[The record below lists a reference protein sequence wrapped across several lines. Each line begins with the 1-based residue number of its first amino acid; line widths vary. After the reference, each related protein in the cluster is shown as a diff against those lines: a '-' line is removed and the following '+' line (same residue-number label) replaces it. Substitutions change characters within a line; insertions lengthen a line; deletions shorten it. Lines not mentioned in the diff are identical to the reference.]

1 MLRAKRFYSVDFV
14 FFIAIVALI
23 LSTFSLMSDDENQ
36 QQQRNV
42 AERTVYNSFVST
54 LAQVKS
60 NAILLF
66 ELQYTNESILSLLD
80 DANKAKKSSESLQL
94 IQQQLHDQLQSQ
106 FRISSKDFPSQKIYL
121 INGDVL
127 LNNGQYAYDGK
138 QVDDTRKAEL
148 TTGLSKVLKSQSAS
162 FGLSLK
168 NGRYLYRYFFP
179 VFNASNEFIAIV
191 EIAMPLANVQYALG
205 NISNAKS
212 QYLLAKRPLLASA
225 HKNKF
230 YQETEFSSSFFVNK
244 NINLI
249 EANLSDT
256 DLGEL
261 KKNLSPLEESRLMQ
275 LKRFSINAQVEGQE
289 GIAVFMPIHDVEGYN
304 VGGVLTF
311 IPAMKW
317 YVSSTEFNTITI
329 MLILMLGLVLLYAIM
344 KSTAIYK
351 MKLSYQ
357 QCLDVLPFPIFLKDN
372 HDQYFGANK
381 AFYDFLNI
389 SKKQLL
395 ERDQHSEYE
404 PDELKASIAEINE
417 AGGCIEI
424 ESDNLKKND
433 DSIYKVSYYEVA
445 QQGAL
450 KHGVVGY
457 IENVSNYKLLNDS
470 LKSSLFDQTEFMDIL
485 PLGVRIFN
493 LEGRTTYIN
502 KMYKS
507 LNGFNVNDLLSADC
521 EAIFNCL
528 ECHNNVCSLH
538 KNRILKLNQ
547 RIETIKYNAS
557 GEALTYEVTY
567 QPYYSIDKK
576 IQGIIE
582 LICDITVN
590 KSLLDKNHTL
600 MLTDEL
606 TGVSNYRGLI
616 SAGDNYFRLA
626 QRAKKAYFALYVN
639 VVGMEKINET
649 QGKKEGEQLLI
660 LFANIL
666 KNTFRETDIIARTGD
681 DEFIVLMNDSEY
693 EVIDNTKFVRLDANV
708 KKFNSTMN
716 KAYRLV
722 IDTGIVEYNAG
733 SHSSLSSLIKNAE
746 QLVYEHRLKRS
757 LN

>member
-547 RIETIKYNAS
+547 RIETIKYNSS

>member
-14 FFIAIVALI
+14 FFIAIFALI
-23 LSTFSLMSDDENQ
+23 LSTFFLMSDDENQ

-54 LAQVKS
+54 LDRVKS

-106 FRISSKDFPSQKIYL
+106 FRVSSKYFPEQKIYL
-121 INGDVL
+121 INGDLL
-127 LNNGQYAYDGK
+127 LNNAQSAYSSK
-138 QVDDTRKAEL
+138 QASGAQEAQL
-148 TTGLSKVLKSQSAS
+148 TTGLGKVLKSQSPS
-162 FGLSLK
+162 FGLSLR

-179 VFNASNEFIAIV
+179 VFNASNEFIAVV
-191 EIAMPLANVQYALG
+191 EIAMPLANVQYALS

-212 QYLLAKRPLLASA
+212 QYLLAKRPLLASIY
-225 HKNKF
+225 KNKF

-256 DLGEL
+256 DLREL
-261 KKNLSPLEESRLMQ
+261 KKNLSSIEESRLMQ

-317 YVSSTEFNTITI
+317 YISSTEFNTITI
-329 MLILMLGLVLLYAIM
+329 MLILMLGLVLLYAIS

-357 QCLDVLPFPIFLKDN
+357 QCLDVLPFPIFLKDSR
-372 HDQYFGANK
+372 DQYFGANR
-381 AFYDFLNI
+381 AFYSFLNI

-395 ERDQHSEYE
+395 ERDQHNEYE
-404 PDELKASIAEINE
+404 PDELKTSISEINE

-424 ESDNLKKND
+424 ESDNLKKDD
-433 DSIYKVSYYEVA
+433 DSIYKISYYEVA

-457 IENVSNYKLLNDS
+457 IEDVSNYKLLNDS

-547 RIETIKYNAS
+547 RVETIKYNAS

-576 IQGIIE
+576 VQGIIE
-582 LICDITVN
+582 LICDITIN

-626 QRAKKAYFALYVN
+626 QRAKKAYFSLYVN

-649 QGKKEGEQLLI
+649 QGKKESEQLLI
-660 LFANIL
+660 QFANIL

-693 EVIDNTKFVRLDANV
+693 EVIDNTKFIRLDANV

>member
-1 MLRAKRFYSVDFV
+1 MLRAKRFYSVDLV
-14 FFIAIVALI
+14 FFIAITALI
-23 LSTFSLMSDDENQ
+23 LSTFFLISDDDNQ

-80 DANKAKKSSESLQL
+80 EANKVKKSPESLQL

-138 QVDDTRKAEL
+138 QVDETRKAEL
-148 TTGLSKVLKSQSAS
+148 TAGLDKVLKGQSAS

-191 EIAMPLANVQYALG
+191 EIAIPLANVQYALS
-205 NISNAKS
+205 NISNVKS

-261 KKNLSPLEESRLMQ
+261 KKNLSPTEESRLMQ
-275 LKRFSINAQVEGQE
+275 LKRFSINAQVEGQD

-304 VGGVLTF
+304 VGGILTF
-311 IPAMKW
+311 IPAIKW
-317 YVSSTEFNTITI
+317 YVSSAEFKRITI
-329 MLILMLGLVLLYAIM
+329 MLLLMLGLVLLYAIM

-357 QCLDVLPFPIFLKDN
+357 KCLDVLPFPIFLKDN

-395 ERDQHSEYE
+395 DRDQHHEYE
-404 PDELKASIAEINE
+404 PDELKISIAEIND

-424 ESDNLKKND
+424 ESDNLKKGD

-445 QQGAL
+445 QPGAL

-457 IENVSNYKLLNDS
+457 IEDISNYKLLNDS
-470 LKSSLFDQTEFMDIL
+470 LKSSLFDQSEFMDML
-485 PLGVRIFN
+485 PLGVRVFN

-502 KMYKS
+502 KKYKS

-547 RIETIKYNAS
+547 RIETIKYNSS

-576 IQGIIE
+576 VQGIVE

-693 EVIDNTKFVRLDANV
+693 EVIDNTKFIRLDTNV

-733 SHSSLSSLIKNAE
+733 SHSSLSALIKNAE

>member
-1 MLRAKRFYSVDFV
+1 MLKAKRFYSFDFV
-14 FFIAIVALI
+14 FFIAIVSLI
-23 LSTFSLMSDDENQ
+23 VSTFFLMVDDGNQ
-36 QQQRNV
+36 QQQRNLS
-42 AERTVYNSFVST
+42 ERTAYRSFVST

-60 NAILLF
+60 NATLLF
-66 ELQYTNESILSLLD
+66 ELQYTYGPILSLLD
-80 DANKAKKSSESLQL
+80 DANKAINSPENLQL
-94 IQQQLHDQLQSQ
+94 IQQQLQEKLQSQ
-106 FRISSKDFPSQKIYL
+106 FRVSSKIFSSQKVY
-121 INGDVL
+121 
-127 LNNGQYAYDGK
+127 LNNGDLLLNIGKYFYDGK
-138 QVDDTRKAEL
+138 EVAEKKGTEL
-148 TTGLSKVLKSQSAS
+148 NGGLEKVLKRLKPS
-162 FGLSLK
+162 FGLSLE

-179 VFNASNEFIAIV
+179 VFNASNEFIAII
-191 EIAMPLANVQYALG
+191 EIAIPLANLQY
-205 NISNAKS
+205 ISSNASNMKS

-225 HKNKF
+225 QKNRF
-230 YQETEFSSSFFVNK
+230 YQETEFSGSFFVNK
-244 NINLI
+244 HINLI
-249 EANLSDT
+249 EANLSET
-256 DLGEL
+256 DLDEL
-261 KKNLSPLEESRLMQ
+261 KNSLSPIEESKLMQ
-275 LKRFSINAQVEGQE
+275 LKQFSISAQVAGQD
-289 GIAVFMPIHDVEGYN
+289 GVAVFMPINDVYGYN
-304 VGGVLTF
+304 VGGLLSF
-311 IPAMKW
+311 IPTTKW
-317 YVSSTEFNTITI
+317 YVSSTEFNTISV
-329 MLILMLGLVLLYAIM
+329 MLMLMLVLVLLYAM
-344 KSTAIYK
+344 RKSAAIYK

-372 HDQYFGANK
+372 NDQYFGANK

-395 ERDQHSEYE
+395 EGDQNSEYE
-404 PDELKASIAEINE
+404 PDALKVSLAEINK

-424 ESDNLKKND
+424 ESNNLKKDD

-457 IENVSNYKLLNDS
+457 IEDVSNYKLLNDS

-547 RIETIKYNAS
+547 RIETIKYNVS

-576 IQGIIE
+576 VQGIIE

-606 TGVSNYRGLI
+606 TGVSNYRGLV

-693 EVIDNTKFVRLDANV
+693 EIVDNTKFVRLDANV

-733 SHSSLSSLIKNAE
+733 SHSNLSSLIKNAE

>member
-191 EIAMPLANVQYALG
+191 EIAMPLANVRYALG

>member
-1 MLRAKRFYSVDFV
+1 MLKAKRFYSFDFV
-14 FFIAIVALI
+14 FFIAIVSLI
-23 LSTFSLMSDDENQ
+23 VSTFFLMVDDGNQ
-36 QQQRNV
+36 QQQRNLS
-42 AERTVYNSFVST
+42 ERTAYRSFVST

-60 NAILLF
+60 NATLLF
-66 ELQYTNESILSLLD
+66 ELQYTYGPILSLLD
-80 DANKAKKSSESLQL
+80 DANKAINSPENLQL
-94 IQQQLHDQLQSQ
+94 IQQQLQEKLQSQ
-106 FRISSKDFPSQKIYL
+106 FRVSSKIFSSQKVY
-121 INGDVL
+121 
-127 LNNGQYAYDGK
+127 LNNGDLLLNIGKYFYDGK
-138 QVDDTRKAEL
+138 EVAEKKGTEL
-148 TTGLSKVLKSQSAS
+148 NGGLEKVLKRLKPS
-162 FGLSLK
+162 FGLSLE

-179 VFNASNEFIAIV
+179 VFNASNEFIAII
-191 EIAMPLANVQYALG
+191 EIAIPLANLQY
-205 NISNAKS
+205 ISSNASNMKS

-225 HKNKF
+225 QKNRF
-230 YQETEFSSSFFVNK
+230 YQETEFSGSFFVNK
-244 NINLI
+244 HINLI
-249 EANLSDT
+249 EANLSET
-256 DLGEL
+256 DLDEL
-261 KKNLSPLEESRLMQ
+261 KNSLSPIEESKLMQ
-275 LKRFSINAQVEGQE
+275 LKQFSISAQVAGQD
-289 GIAVFMPIHDVEGYN
+289 GVAVFMPINDVYGYN
-304 VGGVLTF
+304 VGGLLSF
-311 IPAMKW
+311 IPTTKW
-317 YVSSTEFNTITI
+317 YVSSTEFNTISV
-329 MLILMLGLVLLYAIM
+329 MLMLMLVLVLLYAM
-344 KSTAIYK
+344 RKSAAIYR

-372 HDQYFGANK
+372 NDQYFGANK

-395 ERDQHSEYE
+395 EGDQNSEYE
-404 PDELKASIAEINE
+404 PDALKVSLAEINK

-424 ESDNLKKND
+424 ESNNLKKDD

-457 IENVSNYKLLNDS
+457 IEDVSNYKLLNDS

-547 RIETIKYNAS
+547 RIETIKYNVS

-576 IQGIIE
+576 VQGIIE

-606 TGVSNYRGLI
+606 TGVSNYRGLV

-693 EVIDNTKFVRLDANV
+693 EIVDNTKFVRLDANV